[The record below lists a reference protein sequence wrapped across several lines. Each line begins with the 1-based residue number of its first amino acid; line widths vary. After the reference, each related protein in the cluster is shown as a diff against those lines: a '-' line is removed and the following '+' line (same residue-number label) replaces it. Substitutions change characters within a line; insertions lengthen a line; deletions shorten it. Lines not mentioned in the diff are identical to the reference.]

1 MAYLAHK
8 VKNPVIKMELLTAKL
23 WNAILQLNED
33 AINSL
38 IDNYIANGDIDS
50 DTTAQPIAAPRL
62 YNTGFIEFF
71 YDESPEAI
79 QAEQE
84 LEVDENG
91 WYIVDDETKY
101 HYVDYLSTAQF
112 QPTDTMVFDKD
123 DLTVASKLRLYNF
136 LLHTPNQEGFF
147 KEGAYFWDVLKQIIS
162 NLEQKWVDFS
172 NNPEVWEAVNER
184 VLNDEMKV
192 KIAGEFH
199 NDFHSNMQTETW
211 LWGSDRLLD
220 PVNSP
225 VPVLDIPED
234 PYRIVYGDTLTVNIT
249 NSNPTYMAPE
259 WRTRKVMYKIIP
271 EPDEGVDST
280 VWTYPETFEGATFN
294 IALNQ
299 DVPYGTMMKFKL
311 KYYAEDWEEV
321 DTPFV
326 EFSVKASAPVVDI
339 MLDNY
344 PPRTIILGEG
354 IIEAHILNYDKLE
367 NLVVSGSDDTIATVT
382 YDEAQTGLITITPVR
397 NGGLNLV
404 ISAVNA
410 TKNLTI
416 PISITF
422 PPIVLVNVDTGEESV
437 VGSTY
442 RINVRG
448 KMFETN
454 TFAIKDK
461 LKWEELGYT
470 ILWED
475 VPLPEEYKEISVEVD
490 ADLNITVHYKSV
502 CFEKLKTFALGG
514 VTLHFNDFRFDN
526 YVQTQVEE
534 PDVQYIIKK
543 TDATALSSI
552 TTVTKQIYY
561 TDVPK
566 EVLYYI
572 VPCGYWTDGVYD
584 FDESPEY
591 ARVTF
596 TMDKSQ
602 TVSNGIGGFAAKSKD
617 YTKGVYYEVRYTNS
631 TQK

>member
-62 YNTGFIEFF
+62 YNNGVIDFF

-112 QPTDTMVFDKD
+112 QPTDTMVFDED

-162 NLEQKWVDFS
+162 DLEQKWVDFS

-299 DVPYGTMMKFKL
+299 DVPHGTMMKFKL

-321 DTPFV
+321 ETPYV
-326 EFSVKASAPVVDI
+326 EFSTKVTGALTDIVVEPTSI
-339 MLDNY
+339 S
-344 PPRTIILGEG
+344 
-354 IIEAHILNYDKLE
+354 IEANKTGVINITNYAQLDD
-367 NLVVSGSDDTIATVT
+367 LVVSISDTNLATVA
-382 YDEAQTGLITITPVR
+382 YADGVATITAISQGTP
-397 NGGLNLV
+397 NLV
-404 ISAVNA
+404 ISASNA
-410 TKNLTI
+410 TATLNVPITI
-416 PISITF
+416 TPPPYDIYEVHRYNALDTSVETNVFPIDYKTNWGSHDTLKWTYKTGVPSDVFTADSFIINTNSSAESGYVVEVKFKKPPISI
-422 PPIVLVNVDTGEESV
+422 VEAVSW
-437 VGSTY
+437 
-442 RINVRG
+442 
-448 KMFETN
+448 
-454 TFAIKDK
+454 FAIS
-461 LKWEELGYT
+461 G
-470 ILWED
+470 
-475 VPLPEEYKEISVEVD
+475 
-490 ADLNITVHYKSV
+490 TV
-502 CFEKLKTFALGG
+502 
-514 VTLHFNDFRFDN
+514 
-526 YVQTQVEE
+526 
-534 PDVQYIIKK
+534 
-543 TDATALSSI
+543 
-552 TTVTKQIYY
+552 
-561 TDVPK
+561 
-566 EVLYYI
+566 
-572 VPCGYWTDGVYD
+572 
-584 FDESPEY
+584 
-591 ARVTF
+591 
-596 TMDKSQ
+596 
-602 TVSNGIGGFAAKSKD
+602 NG
-617 YTKGVYYEVRYTNS
+617 
-631 TQK
+631 TQKFRLEYQFSTDF